1 MEFSLLA
8 SNSAIP
14 QGTAIINNLA
24 ELFQNRTFEIIL
36 AAFSGG
42 LFAGLFA
49 NYFESRRRIHE
60 KRYDKYFEHRN
71 TIVQIEHELMPARI
85 NMARNLASIKNSV
98 ENTNQTQ
105 VRLILRFFKPFLS
118 TGLSLRLLDLRFIN
132 IYSEVYILFETIN
145 SDIEYINGMI
155 SSIRED
161 LKSHHVDESLLQS
174 YVQMLSYLK
183 EKCEEA
189 DRKSLTLL
197 SLSKINLSKSDKDIK
212 KAYLKTGA
220 SIKYFVQEK
229 KLKKEA
235 INIEKGEH
243 RPYKKGEMPEKFFAP
258 FMDLKRAIKPN

>member
-1 MEFSLLA
+1 MEFGLLA
-8 SNSAIP
+8 SNSVLP
-14 QGTAIINNLA
+14 QDTAVINSLA

-36 AAFSGG
+36 SAFSGG

-49 NYFESRRRIHE
+49 NYFEIKRRIRE
-60 KRYDKYFEHRN
+60 KRSNKYFEHRN
-71 TIVQIEHELMPARI
+71 TIVQIEHELIPARI
-85 NMARNLASIKNSV
+85 NIARNLASINNSI

-161 LKSHHVDESLLQS
+161 LQSRHIDESLLQS
-174 YVQMLSYLK
+174 YVQMLSYMK

-189 DRKSLTLL
+189 DHKSLTLL
-197 SLSKINLSKSDKDIK
+197 SLSKVALNKSDTGIK
-212 KAYLKTGA
+212 EAYLKTGN
-220 SIKYFVQEK
+220 SIKYSVQK
-229 KLKKEA
+229 KKFKKEA
-235 INIEKGEH
+235 IKIERGEH

-258 FMDLKRAIKPN
+258 FMDLKRIIKPL